1 MQYGRFDDARRE
13 YVITTPRTPLPWI
26 NYLGSEEF
34 FTLLSNTAG
43 GYSFYRDARLRR
55 LTRYRYNHAPLDQEG
70 FHVYIRDG
78 APNRIT
84 GPVNL
89 GNPGEFT
96 VRELAET
103 IIRITGSSSEI
114 IYRPLPQD
122 DPSRRRL
129 DIALAQ
135 KTLGWSPKVSL
146 EEGLRLTIDYFR
158 NLKDF

>member
-1 MQYGRFDDARRE
+1 ML
-13 YVITTPRTPLPWI
+13 TPPT
-26 NYLGSEEF
+26 F
-34 FTLLSNTAG
+34 
-43 GYSFYRDARLRR
+43 
-55 LTRYRYNHAPLDQEG
+55 
-70 FHVYIRDG
+70 
-78 APNRIT
+78 T

-89 GNPGEFT
+89 VNPGEFT

-103 IIRITGSSSEI
+103 IIRITGSKSEI
-114 IYRPLPQD
+114 IYKPLPQD
-122 DPSRRRL
+122 DPSRRRP

>member
-1 MQYGRFDDARRE
+1 MK
-13 YVITTPRTPLPWI
+13 
-26 NYLGSEEF
+26 
-34 FTLLSNTAG
+34 
-43 GYSFYRDARLRR
+43 
-55 LTRYRYNHAPLDQEG
+55 LTRGQELVAVWG
-70 FHVYIRDG
+70 DRKVTRLNKVANADYCG
-78 APNRIT
+78 K
-84 GPVNL
+84 
-89 GNPGEFT
+89 FT

-114 IYRPLPQD
+114 IYKPLPQD
-122 DPSRRRL
+122 DPSRRRP